1 VSKLAIL
8 LVDNDTLVYHRLS
21 QILQQD
27 VYLQHAG
34 SVAEA
39 RQQLAVTTPD
49 FVITEVH
56 FKDAESGLE
65 LCRYIRSVPSLSH
78 LPIMILTSLATIQD
92 KIAGFNAGADD
103 YVVKPFE
110 SAHLV
115 ARIRLLRRIKHMERQ
130 RG

>member
-1 VSKLAIL
+1 MSKLAIL

-27 VYLQHAG
+27 VYLQRAG

-39 RQQLAVTTPD
+39 KQQLAVTTPD
-49 FVITEVH
+49 IVITEVH
-56 FKDAESGLE
+56 FRGAESGLE

-78 LPIMILTSLATIQD
+78 LPVMILTSLATIQD

-110 SAHLV
+110 TAHLV
-115 ARIRLLRRIKHMERQ
+115 ARIRLLKRIKHMERQ